1 MLSLNYAVTIT
12 NHAAILSHHMLQDL
26 AKNTLRFY
34 KEQLFLSIIVSTYFR
49 LEGYI
54 IKWNRIITA
63 DFFSFQ
69 SITALIPGFFDD
81 LVFSSDD
88 SSIDEDDDTARSR

>member
-1 MLSLNYAVTIT
+1 MLFLNYAVTIT

-54 IKWNRIITA
+54 IKESNSSG
-63 DFFSFQ
+63 FFSSFQ

>member
-1 MLSLNYAVTIT
+1 MLFLNYAVTIT

-34 KEQLFLSIIVSTYFR
+34 KEQLFLSIVVSTYFR

-54 IKWNRIITA
+54 IKLNRMFTV
-63 DFFSFQ
+63 DFF
-69 SITALIPGFFDD
+69 FFSEYNS
-81 LVFSSDD
+81 L
-88 SSIDEDDDTARSR
+88 DTGLF